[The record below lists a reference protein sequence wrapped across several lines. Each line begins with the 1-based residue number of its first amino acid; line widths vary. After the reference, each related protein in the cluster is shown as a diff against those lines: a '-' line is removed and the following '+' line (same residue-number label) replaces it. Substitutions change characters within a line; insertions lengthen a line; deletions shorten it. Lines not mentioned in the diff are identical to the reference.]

1 MVAPVVLITAGG
13 IISNGVMSVSASV
26 NDRMRAMNQERI
38 GLLTDPDGGLRTVET
53 LAPAH
58 RERVRQI
65 DTQMPM
71 LSRRHH
77 LMQNSLLATY
87 VAVAILVV
95 AVVILGAAVAAGSD
109 AGGLAALA
117 LVLLGTTGLL
127 ASLVL
132 AARSTRASDDAIDY
146 ETRVTSALGAGG
158 A

>member
-26 NDRMRAMNQERI
+26 NDRMRTMNQERLS
-38 GLLTDPDGGLRTVET
+38 LLTDAAGGFVSTAT

-71 LSRRHH
+71 LSRRHR
-77 LMQNSLLATY
+77 LMRDSLLALY
-87 VAVAILVV
+87 LAVAVLVV
-95 AVVILGAAVAAGSD
+95 AVVTLGVAVAAGSD
-109 AGGLAALA
+109 NVGLTALA

-127 ASLVL
+127 ASLVM
-132 AARSTRASDDAIDY
+132 AARSTFVSHDAIDF
-146 ETRVTSALGAGG
+146 ETQDTSSLGA
-158 A
+158 ADA